1 MSTYTIY
8 LGTNPVAT
16 VKGTEY
22 AYEVYT
28 KTRDLA
34 ELLGKEASLV
44 WDETVEEVAYFDPN
58 CEWLED

>member
-22 AYEVYT
+22 AYEVYDKT
-28 KTRDLA
+28 KDLA
-34 ELLGKEASLV
+34 ELLGSVASLV
-44 WDETVEEVAYFDPN
+44 WDATGEEIAYFDPDY
-58 CEWLED
+58 EWLED

>member
-22 AYEVYT
+22 AYEVYS

-34 ELLGKEASLV
+34 KLLGKEASLV
-44 WDETVEEVAYFDPN
+44 WDETCEEVAYFDPN

>member
-16 VKGTEY
+16 VEGTEY
-22 AYEVYT
+22 AYEVYDKT
-28 KTRDLA
+28 KDLA
-34 ELLGKEASLV
+34 ELLGSVASLV
-44 WDETVEEVAYFDPN
+44 WDATGEEVAYFDPD

>member
-22 AYEVYT
+22 AYEVYDKT
-28 KTRDLA
+28 KDLA
-34 ELLGKEASLV
+34 ELLGRETSLV
-44 WDETVEEVAYFDPN
+44 WDATVEEVAYFDPN
-58 CEWLED
+58 CDWLED